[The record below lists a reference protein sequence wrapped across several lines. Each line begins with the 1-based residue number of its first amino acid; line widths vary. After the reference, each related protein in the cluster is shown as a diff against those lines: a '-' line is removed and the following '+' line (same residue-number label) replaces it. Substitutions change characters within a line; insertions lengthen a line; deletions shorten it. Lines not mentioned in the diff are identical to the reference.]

1 MKRFNLVF
9 TDNEVSELE
18 RAKELLGAVSLTET
32 IRRSVRLTN
41 KLLELQGKNG
51 QLIIKDK
58 KSIQSTIIVA

>member
-9 TDNEVSELE
+9 TDDEVSELE
-18 RAKELLGAVSLTET
+18 RAKELLGAVSFTET

-41 KLLELQGKNG
+41 KLLELQGNNG